1 MKEILFRNADSL
13 TGCEIREDGV
23 FFTAESAARF
33 TVYADMPGYYSFVF
47 DCDLL
52 YGDAWHDVIVTG
64 ADGSS
69 IRYRVGLP
77 LAQRET
83 QAFLYLFAGENTIDM
98 TGNYGSGTFY
108 GLRCSDAPA
117 PLPYMLSPT
126 NDIFYLDRPRHLRIH
141 LLHYDR
147 TPAKIRWDFGTLP
160 FTVRPSQAE
169 GLLQGDA
176 LIRSELILSPQALSI
191 LPAGTHTLRIKLDD
205 GQELPYTLTVKEKD
219 EKAPF
224 EILNFNVHHGS
235 STLLSLP
242 NGRHLLIDSG
252 KEECAQD
259 IILPYLVRNGIH
271 VDYYLLTHF
280 HDDHDGML
288 EEILAQNSLRKP
300 DVAVVEQSLTA
311 DASERYPYLA
321 QFSYLDSRMV
331 RPFDRLDRIWDLGG
345 VEITVLNSRLDESG
359 CPTIDMTN
367 ENNSSTSL
375 AVVYGGLHY
384 HHAADNYANVEERM
398 MGLWEARGEKSFL
411 KCDYFY
417 ANHHFHGSV
426 SDAFIRY
433 INPKVV
439 FVSAQAAV
447 YARAAYTTVYKEGIQ
462 MCNYP
467 GKRLQDTLLSCEVG
481 SVRVKVYKDRW
492 TYECIDDLSSS
503 FPSGAAVIS

>member
-1 MKEILFRNADSL
+1 MKEILFQNADSL
-13 TGCEIREDGV
+13 TDCEIQEDSV
-23 FFTAESAARF
+23 FFTAESAVRF
-33 TVYADMPGYYSFVF
+33 TVYADVPGYYSFVF
-47 DCDLL
+47 ECDPV

-64 ADGSS
+64 TDGSS
-69 IRYRVGLP
+69 ICYRVGFP
-77 LAQRET
+77 KVQKEAQ
-83 QAFLYLFAGENTIDM
+83 AYLYLFAGKNTIDM
-98 TGNYGSGTFY
+98 TGNYGSCTFY
-108 GLRCSDAPA
+108 RLRCSDAPA
-117 PLPYMLSPT
+117 PLPYAVSPT
-126 NDIFYLDRPRHLRIH
+126 NDICCRDNPRNLKIH

-147 TPAKIRWDFGTLP
+147 TPVEIRWDGGTLP
-160 FTVRPSQAE
+160 FAVRPSQAE

-176 LIRSELILSPQALSI
+176 LIRSELILSPQELSV
-191 LPAGTHTLRIKLDD
+191 LPVGTHALRIMLDD
-205 GQELPYTLTVKEKD
+205 GRELPYVLTVKEKD

-235 STLLSLP
+235 ATLLSLP

-252 KEECAQD
+252 KEECARD
-259 IILPYLVRNGIH
+259 IVVPYLVRNGIH

-280 HDDHDGML
+280 HEDHDGML
-288 EEILAQNSLRKP
+288 EDILAQNDLWKP
-300 DVAVVEQSLTA
+300 DIAVVEQFLTA

-345 VEITVLNSRLDESG
+345 VEVTVLNSRLDESG
-359 CPTIDMTN
+359 CPTIDMTD

-375 AVVYGGLHY
+375 AVVYGGFRY

-398 MGLWEARGEKSFL
+398 MVLWEARGEMSFL

-447 YARAAYTTVYKEGIQ
+447 YARAAYTTIYKEGVQ
-462 MCNYP
+462 QCSYP
-467 GKRLQDTLLSCEVG
+467 SKRLQDTLLSCEVG
-481 SVRVKVYKDRW
+481 SVRVKVFKDRW
-492 TYECIDDLSSS
+492 TYECIDELR
-503 FPSGAAVIS
+503 